1 MRVVVVVVAG
11 AVLSTAASAQSAPVA
26 EAFRHTLASLSK
38 NLVASAEDM
47 PADKYGYKPT
57 PAQMTFGEV
66 QQHLAEDNDI
76 ICSTIV
82 GAKAPDRPA
91 MAPTDT
97 KAHLIARLKET
108 FAYCDQ
114 VLAGLDDSKLG
125 EMLPFAGL
133 SEPRALIMFQ
143 SAGHWSDHYS
153 QDAIYL
159 RINGLLPPTA
169 KDPSV

>member
-1 MRVVVVVVAG
+1 MRTFLVC
-11 AVLSTAASAQSAPVA
+11 LFSASALAQTTPAPVA
-26 EAFRHTLASLSK
+26 DAFRANTK
-38 NLVASAEDM
+38 KVAHRLILSAEEM
-47 PADKYGYKPT
+47 PEAKYGYKPT